1 MQYQFIVEQ
10 NRIYAGQPSQ
20 DPIHHDAIELH
31 HLLPMT
37 QPGFTMLVDL
47 DQLDRLVLSCR
58 TLADSHLLCIDHGM
72 ERCAYLTRDHNLLG
86 LLSQQLRLSQKKI
99 ECGYFTRL
107 DDALHYLAEAEA

>member
-10 NRIYAGQPSQ
+10 NRIYAGQVTR
-20 DPIHHDAIELH
+20 DLIVHDEVELQR
-31 HLLPMT
+31 LLPMT

-47 DQLDRLVLSCR
+47 DQLDRLELSCR
-58 TLADSHLLCIDHGM
+58 KLADSHLLCVDHGM

-86 LLSQQLRLSQKKI
+86 LLNKQLRLSQKEI

-107 DDALHYLAEAEA
+107 DDALHYLAEAGA